1 MKNKTKQ
8 KCAWLSLPFYSPMPN
23 FSRKKESYTVIIAL
37 LFSEGC
43 LWLLLYLERNSNNTA
58 FTIWCHFLFAN
69 LPPNC
74 SSNESVLDS
83 SQFYDGPLNKPN
95 KHFSVNICSGSLPTF
110 SNYPGSILT
119 FASGS
124 NLISSL
130 LLWVDPYDTLSS
142 LNLFL

>member
-1 MKNKTKQ
+1 MWKTKQ
-8 KCAWLSLPFYSPMPN
+8 KKFAWLSLPFYSPTLN
-23 FSRKKESYTVIIAL
+23 FFKKKRKLYGNHSFAFFRRLFMAIAT
-37 LFSEGC
+37 F
-43 LWLLLYLERNSNNTA
+43 RKNSNNTA

-74 SSNESVLDS
+74 SSNESVLDF

-95 KHFSVNICSGSLPTF
+95 KHFSVNVCSGSLPTF

-124 NLISSL
+124 NLIPSL
-130 LLWVDPYDTLSS
+130 LLWVDPYGVLSS